1 VSDEVGPVVEG
12 KMSDEGQKTRQT
24 QHDCEKKGKLY
35 TYKKTH
41 KSKRA
46 ERTTKTIRNLLSNE
60 KVARKS
66 SFNYTQTGE
75 KAVNNVEECMLCL
88 AVSNGFHT
96 SGLGAKGDRYC
107 LAFVRLSC
115 RYVSFCSWG
124 APLFSATCLNHLMV
138 AIL

>member
-1 VSDEVGPVVEG
+1 MRLVQSW
-12 KMSDEGQKTRQT
+12 
-24 QHDCEKKGKLY
+24 KGKCPMRARRHDKRNMTVKRKESY
-35 TYKKTH
+35 IPTKKTH